1 MISSALLTFYR
12 IAEFSDIFPQW
23 CVLEVFRS
31 TLFDNRVCVEK
42 YLAHAKA
49 IFVVCTVIVVKGDQE
64 FYKTLV
70 S

>member
-1 MISSALLTFYR
+1 MCRKVSYL
-12 IAEFSDIFPQW
+12 
-23 CVLEVFRS
+23 
-31 TLFDNRVCVEK
+31 CVEK
-42 YLAHAKA
+42 NLTRAQA